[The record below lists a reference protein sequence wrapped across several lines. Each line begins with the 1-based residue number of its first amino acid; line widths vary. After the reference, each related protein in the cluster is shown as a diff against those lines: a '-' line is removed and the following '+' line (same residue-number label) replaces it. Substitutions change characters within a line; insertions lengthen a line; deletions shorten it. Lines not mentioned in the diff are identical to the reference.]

1 MLSPLRFRDARHAK
15 YHFIDHVLVRCPKC
29 AGIAHVAP
37 AVPASD
43 GSVPSVFA
51 RRRLVC
57 RACGLTRDAAGGGFR
72 LFRGRGEAT
81 DPYFGLPLWLQAETR
96 HGWLWAYNP
105 EHLELLRQFVQAPL
119 RERAP
124 WDAQVKKMT
133 VVARLPTWIK
143 SAKNRGEVLRAI
155 DRIRS
160 TLA

>member
-1 MLSPLRFRDARHAK
+1 MLSPSRFRDARHTK
-15 YHFIDHVLVRCPKC
+15 YHFIDHALVRCPKC

-37 AVPASD
+37 AVPAAD

-57 RACGLTRDAAGGGFR
+57 RACGLSRDAAGGEFR

-96 HGWLWAYNP
+96 HGWVWAYNP
-105 EHLELLRQFVQAPL
+105 EHLELLRHFVRAPL

-160 TLA
+160 SLA

>member
-1 MLSPLRFRDARHAK
+1 MLSPQRFRDAQETK

-37 AVPASD
+37 VTPVAEDA
-43 GSVPSVFA
+43 VPSVFT

-57 RACGLTRDAAGGGFR
+57 RACGRSRDAAGGGFC
-72 LFRGRGEAT
+72 LFRGRGEAA
-81 DPYFGLPLWLQAETR
+81 DPYFGLPLWLQTEMR

-105 EHLELLRQFVQAPL
+105 EHLELIRKFVQAPL

-133 VVARLPTWIK
+133 LVARLPTWIK
-143 SAKNRGEVLRAI
+143 SAKNRDEVLRAI

-160 TLA
+160 SLA